1 LPDIA
6 RRIAL
11 VVGILL
17 ATVACNPGSQLRK
30 GMQEA
35 EVIELLGPP
44 LDVITE
50 SSLMQEF
57 FVKED
62 VKSCLPKAT
71 KVLVFDRWINDVSV
85 AVDASGTVLCFE
97 VIPYL

>member
-11 VVGILL
+11 AVGIVL
-17 ATVACNPGSQLRK
+17 ATTACNPGSQLRK

-35 EVIELLGPP
+35 EVIELLGAATE
-44 LDVITE
+44 VVTE

-62 VKSCLPKAT
+62 VKACLPKAT
-71 KVLVFDRWINDVSV
+71 RVLVYDRLINDVSV
-85 AVDASGTVLCFE
+85 AIDARGTVVCYE
-97 VIPYL
+97 VVKFL